1 MMRRFLVF
9 LCNGCMCVVLGACSI
24 PLDSFTERTP
34 FIPPGAPSNAAKIAG
49 LKKAVAEEKLNEEV
63 EVSGVRVADRG
74 WGRYMVC
81 LKGHRDR
88 QAANYYSV
96 FFDNDEYKGVRES
109 AISDTCAQQSYQRMA
124 ERNSSSRAD

>member
-1 MMRRFLVF
+1 MMRRFLV
-9 LCNGCMCVVLGACSI
+9 LICNGLACVGLAGCSL
-24 PLDSFTERTP
+24 PLDSITERTP
-34 FIPPGAPSNAAKIAG
+34 YVPPGAPSLAAKIAG
-49 LKKAVAEEKLNEEV
+49 LKKAAAEEKLTEG
-63 EVSGVRVADRG
+63 EVSEVRVSDRG

-81 LKGHRDR
+81 LKGHRER

-124 ERNSSSRAD
+124 ARNSPGKTD

>member
-1 MMRRFLVF
+1 MRWFL
-9 LCNGCMCVVLGACSI
+9 LLGNGLVCVILGGCSL
-24 PLDSFTERTP
+24 PLDSVTERTP
-34 FIPPGAPSNAAKIAG
+34 YVPPGAPSTAAKIAG
-49 LKKAVAEEKLNEEV
+49 LKKAVAEEKLKDEV
-63 EVSGVRVADRG
+63 EISDVRVSARG

-81 LKGHRDR
+81 LKGRRDR

-124 ERNSSSRAD
+124 ERNSSSKAD